1 MLFFDLPGHTTVE
14 IEAGIS
20 ITATTVWETL
30 PVAWQGPVALV
41 IHNDPDPRFRL
52 VRVERP

>member
-1 MLFFDLPGHTTVE
+1 MLFST
-14 IEAGIS
+14 S
-20 ITATTVWETL
+20 
-30 PVAWQGPVALV
+30 PVTRRLRSRPASRLRQRRYGRLYQSPWQGPVALV

>member
-1 MLFFDLPGHTTVE
+1 MLFFDLPGRTTVD
-14 IEAGIS
+14 IEAGMS
-20 ITATTVWETL
+20 ITATTVYQS
-30 PVAWQGPVALV
+30 PWQGPVALV